1 MNLMKR
7 RNNRYEVPAEFD
19 RLRNEINRI
28 FDDDWFGGRGL
39 LDRNFAPRMDIEDSG
54 EEVLVTAE
62 LPGVDIKNV
71 DVSVSGNVL
80 TVRGEKKDEHEDRD
94 GGYYHRERW
103 SGSFQRSLTLPD
115 AIDSEK
121 VKAEM
126 KNGIL
131 RISFPKREEVKPK
144 QISVKSA

>member
-7 RNNRYEVPAEFD
+7 RNNRYEVPAEVD

-39 LDRNFAPRMDIEDSG
+39 LDRTFAPSMDIEDSG
-54 EEVLVTAE
+54 DEVLVTAE
-62 LPGVDIKNV
+62 LPGIDIKDV

-80 TVRGEKKDEHEDRD
+80 TVKGEKKDEHEDRD

-103 SGSFQRSLTLPD
+103 SGSFQRSVTLPD
-115 AIDSEK
+115 AVDAEN

-126 KNGIL
+126 KSGIL
-131 RISFPKREEVKPK
+131 RITFPKREEVKPK

>member
-1 MNLMKR
+1 MNLVKR
-7 RNNRYEVPAEFD
+7 RNNRYEVPTEFD
-19 RLRNEINRI
+19 RLRSEINRI

-39 LDRNFAPRMDIEDSG
+39 LDRTFVPSMDIEDSD

-62 LPGVDIKNV
+62 LPGVDIKDV

-80 TVRGEKKDEHEDRD
+80 TVKGEKKDEHEKEEA
-94 GGYYHRERW
+94 GYYHRERW

-115 AIDSEK
+115 AIDPEK

-126 KNGIL
+126 KNGVL

-144 QISVKSA
+144 QISVKSG

>member
-115 AIDSEK
+115 AIDAEK